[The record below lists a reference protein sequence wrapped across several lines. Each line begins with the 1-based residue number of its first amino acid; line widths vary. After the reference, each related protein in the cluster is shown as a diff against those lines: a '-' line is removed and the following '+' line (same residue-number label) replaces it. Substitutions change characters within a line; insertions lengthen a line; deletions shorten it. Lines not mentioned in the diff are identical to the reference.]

1 MTSIVESEA
10 HFRKRCQETGL
21 SDRGLAAVIAAGY
34 TNLGQLAFSTGQP
47 GQPLNEAEC
56 QRFAQNVL
64 GGMASMADMS
74 TLKRLVFEGQ
84 TMLLAQLRDQV
95 VNPDAASTRKLP
107 AFECNTKMQ
116 NLKARLAGVV
126 IERGAG
132 AQLRAAGRSCSAVG
146 VKAVGLPLT

>member
-34 TNLGQLAFSTGQP
+34 TNLGQLAFASGQP
-47 GQPLNEAEC
+47 GQPLNEAEF

-64 GGMASMADMS
+64 GGLATLANTS

-84 TMLLAQLRDQV
+84 ISYW
-95 VNPDAASTRKLP
+95 PS
-107 AFECNTKMQ
+107 
-116 NLKARLAGVV
+116 
-126 IERGAG
+126 
-132 AQLRAAGRSCSAVG
+132 
-146 VKAVGLPLT
+146 

>member
-64 GGMASMADMS
+64 CGMASMADMS

-95 VNPDAASTRKLP
+95 VILTQPAPGSYLLSNATRR
-107 AFECNTKMQ
+107 CRT
-116 NLKARLAGVV
+116 
-126 IERGAG
+126 
-132 AQLRAAGRSCSAVG
+132 
-146 VKAVGLPLT
+146 